1 MATPQQL
8 RADIDLRLET
18 VPNNFFKSVGIAQDE
33 LFDGINAVIQSMDTV
48 DGVITNS
55 ARNIRLIQGLDGLI
69 NEILIGGS
77 YYSGLATFGGEM
89 ITQGALVSDW
99 FSATVPQYTAQQSYQ
114 TLLANTSKTAIDKFT
129 SEAVDTVFN
138 KPLKDIINQSI
149 TTRTS
154 TAQVTESISDFIR
167 GNDQIDG
174 KLLRYSKQIGRDA
187 FSVVDRQLTEFI
199 ADDLGMTWF
208 LYAGDTV
215 KDSREFCIHRV
226 GKYFHRNEVEGWANL
241 TWQGKAP
248 VNSGTIFVILGGYN
262 CLHVLLPV
270 NIEQVPQDVIDRN
283 INNGNYEN

>member
-77 YYSGLATFGGEM
+77 YYSGLATFGSEM
-89 ITQGALVSDW
+89 ITQGALVGDW
-99 FSATVPQYTAQQSYQ
+99 FSATVPQYTQQKSYQ

-149 TTRTS
+149 TTRTT

-167 GNDQIDG
+167 GNDQVEG

>member
-77 YYSGLATFGGEM
+77 YYSGLATFGSEM
-89 ITQGALVSDW
+89 ITQGALVGDW
-99 FSATVPQYTAQQSYQ
+99 FSATVPQYTQQQSYQ

-149 TTRTS
+149 TTRTT

-167 GNDQIDG
+167 GNDQVEG

-226 GKYFHRNEVEGWANL
+226 GKYFHRNEIEGWANL